1 MGAKNKNEP
10 SRRLLNFQTAF
21 KRGAIHNRKK
31 YLGIRSGSWNG
42 STACAKW
49 ALRACKGDYPIGWS
63 EKPKSWKSKNGQAD
77 YLPRHSLDVRTVF
90 EI

>member
-49 ALRACKGDYPIGWS
+49 ALRACKGDYLR
-63 EKPKSWKSKNGQAD
+63 EK
-77 YLPRHSLDVRTVF
+77 RTPLF
-90 EI
+90 